1 VEKIYADIM
10 KRCQP
15 AQLDVYARYMRRG
28 GLDINPFRSS
38 RYPFPP
44 SHRQVRQ

>member
-1 VEKIYADIM
+1 
-10 KRCQP
+10 
-15 AQLDVYARYMRRG
+15 MRRG

-38 RYPFPP
+38 RYPSPP